1 MNTSAATAT
10 LGDEGELDGAATI
23 GSELRQQRETRGYTL
38 ADVEAYLRIRH
49 SYLEAIEA
57 GQFSDLPGTTYVVG
71 FIRSYAQ
78 FLELDADDIVDRVR
92 ACQSEQKQV
101 PYKLVSPGPAKY
113 GKLAVIAIPLVA
125 TGAVVLA
132 VAGWYYFSSNNLS
145 ITDLGGIFEDS
156 SSAIPEA
163 ADPRSQEGES
173 DTANVASSAAEP
185 GSNPVTSATSS
196 PETAG
201 QADERIQ
208 ADGTGAAPA
217 IDAGEAQVA
226 AAPPDP
232 AGSETTAP
240 PVPQPADGIA
250 TVSPTE
256 VPPNTASPAE
266 TPSATAPPAE
276 TPLTTAPPA
285 AAPPAEAPP
294 AAASPAAPP
303 PTAEVS
309 PAAASTSEPV
319 AEPAAPTDEGTTSQV
334 LLQATGETFIAL
346 RTPDGE
352 IFLSRLLRAGEIY
365 KIPPE
370 NPTLTLDTGNAG
382 ALQIVVDGRALPP
395 LGAVGAVVRD
405 IPLDPRGLLERNR

>member
-71 FIRSYAQ
+71 FIRSYAR

-92 ACQSEQKQV
+92 ACQSQQKQV
-101 PYKLVSPGPAKY
+101 PYKLVLPGPAKY
-113 GKLAVIAIPLVA
+113 GKLAVVAIPLVA
-125 TGAVVLA
+125 TAAVVLA
-132 VAGWYYFSSNNLS
+132 IAGWYYFSSNNLS

-156 SSAIPEA
+156 SSAVPEVTG
-163 ADPRSQEGES
+163 PRPQEGES
-173 DTANVASSAAEP
+173 KTADVASSAAEP
-185 GSNPVTSATSS
+185 GNNPVRSATSS

-226 AAPPDP
+226 AVPPDP
-232 AGSETTAP
+232 AGSGTTAP
-240 PVPQPADGIA
+240 PVPQPADGIPA
-250 TVSPTE
+250 ASPAE

-266 TPSATAPPAE
+266 APSAT
-276 TPLTTAPPA
+276 T
-285 AAPPAEAPP
+285 PPAEAPS
-294 AAASPAAPP
+294 AAAAPAEAPLAAAPP
-303 PTAEVS
+303 VAAPAEAPRAV
-309 PAAASTSEPV
+309 ASTSEPV
-319 AEPAAPTDEGTTSQV
+319 AQPAAPADESATSQV

-365 KIPPE
+365 EIPPE
-370 NPTLTLDTGNAG
+370 NPALTLDTGNAG

-405 IPLDPRGLLERNR
+405 IPLDPQGLLERNR